1 MDEMTEKQKEATR
14 ILEAIGN
21 MNLKME
27 DRNEKPELAQKQGR
41 IREFINSNEA
51 LSLNAEEKIAQILD
65 SISILIGSDIVEK
78 NTPTFVSLPSKI
90 ECSLDELYVIQGR
103 LENIYS
109 RLKQID
115 LLLKLL

>member
-1 MDEMTEKQKEATR
+1 MDEMTEKQEESTR

-27 DRNEKPELAQKQGR
+27 DRNEKQELAQKPGR
-41 IREFINSNEA
+41 IREFINNNEA
-51 LSLNAEEKIAQILD
+51 LSLSAEEKIAQILD

-78 NTPTFVSLPSKI
+78 NTPTFTQVPSKI
-90 ECSLDELYVIQGR
+90 ECSLDGLYVIQGR

>member
-1 MDEMTEKQKEATR
+1 MDEMTEKQEEATR

-27 DRNEKPELAQKQGR
+27 ERNEKPELAQKQGR
-41 IREFINSNEA
+41 IREFININES
-51 LSLNAEEKIAQILD
+51 LLLNAEEKIAHILD
-65 SISILIGSDIVEK
+65 GISTLIGSDIVEK
-78 NTPTFVSLPSKI
+78 NTPTFTQLPSKI
-90 ECSLDELYVIQGR
+90 ECSLDGLYVIQAR

-109 RLKQID
+109 RLNQID